1 MSGFLKNFRNYV
13 RNAPPRSVNRAK
25 AKTNALPNAERRC
38 ILMKKRIFALTV
50 LMLLLTLPISVQAA
64 QPWAINNRPTLSF
77 SRTTASCYV
86 DCKGAN
92 TKDKIS
98 ATLTLNQ
105 GSTYVDSWSGSGT
118 GSVFVSGQHAVKS
131 GKKYTLTLS
140 YSVNGV
146 AKPSVSVTNTCP

>member
-1 MSGFLKNFRNYV
+1 MLVLIIAQVATPAIQPYE
-13 RNAPPRSVNRAK
+13 
-25 AKTNALPNAERRC
+25 ERRNDENHLLRDGFHYTC

-50 LMLLLTLPISVQAA
+50 LMLLLALPISVQAA